1 MFADSHGSAARRQ
14 GNQSSYI
21 LQDSPL
27 ILRRSGLIVK
37 EELPWICL
45 FLLHSPEIALGC
57 DYDSRA
63 YGQLEKTSWSLS
75 QRLTQQCPERC
86 RINTAVYAVEIWD
99 RQGSR
104 SGANVH
110 SDYAMMTIM
119 TMMIWRSSTL
129 WNIAAEWQHSV
140 FRDSLCRRPRPKFAS
155 IMHEQT
161 SLTIWHN
168 ATQACLT
175 LPEECRQR
183 LLTDADENTSKDVI
197 DDGDHGDF
205 SLEYRNTQAERRIWH
220 QCHCRRGLI
229 SLLT

>member
-21 LQDSPL
+21 FHRIVLWYCV
-27 ILRRSGLIVK
+27 GLNMK

-45 FLLHSPEIALGC
+45 FLLYSPEIAHGC

-63 YGQLEKTSWSLS
+63 MANWRRPPGRSRNVWLNNVQKDADSILLS
-75 QRLTQQCPERC
+75 TLWRS
-86 RINTAVYAVEIWD
+86 EIA
-99 RQGSR
+99 RAGSR

-220 QCHCRRGLI
+220 
-229 SLLT
+229 

>member
-21 LQDSPL
+21 LQESPL
-27 ILRRSGLIVK
+27 ILRRSYRERRIAVD
-37 EELPWICL
+37 L
-45 FLLHSPEIALGC
+45 FIFVTFTGNCAWLWLRLESN
-57 DYDSRA
+57 
-63 YGQLEKTSWSLS
+63 GQLEKTSWSLS
-75 QRLTQQCPERC
+75 QRLTQQYPERC